1 MTPIVYVF
9 LNLRTPKYVVREI
22 SRKSRFRGSFDKWQ
36 GKRAETLLKSE
47 RQHLYHIFWSL
58 WRQIGLKKSLWLI
71 CKALGQV
78 VIPSTDNGKY
88 SALNRRNLLQHFQM
102 QLCEKRKTFP

>member
-1 MTPIVYVF
+1 MTLIVYLF

-58 WRQIGLKKSLWLI
+58 WRQVGLKKSLWLI

-78 VIPSTDNGKY
+78 VIPLTDNGKY